1 MSVSESI
8 AMRTPG
14 SGASALAFKVYITAS
29 DLKESAVLQALRRY
43 HCGEIED
50 IVIERFDGLDTQEV
64 IHIHRNSSHHEC
76 GTHPTLLLILD
87 STDLEERGALL
98 VSLNEYHGF
107 DDALRLIPDLSIDFM
122 SSLSAVGEGWYTLR
136 LDVPDEKTAATP
148 FRWFALYKA
157 SSQRS
162 IFNEAVVAMNRGVQ
176 EAGVAGPDRES
187 SAEELPRIYTAAR
200 GRQRSLDQIID
211 DHPFFAET
219 RGLDPDH
226 FAVIDGEYR
235 KKGALIVQVSPERD
249 SFRCRGNVAGELL
262 RWIFINFMTW
272 DEAKAIAWGL

>member
-1 MSVSESI
+1 MSDSESI
-8 AMRTPG
+8 TMRTPE

-29 DLKESAVLQALRRY
+29 DLKESVVLQALSRY
-43 HCGEIED
+43 HHGEIED

-64 IHIHRNSSHHEC
+64 IHIHRNSSHREY

-122 SSLSAVGEGWYTLR
+122 SSLSASAEGWYTLR

-157 SSQRS
+157 SSQRGT
-162 IFNEAVVAMNRGVQ
+162 FNEAVVAMNRGVQ

-187 SAEELPRIYTAAR
+187 GVEELPRIYTAAR

-211 DHPFFAET
+211 DHPFFAEM
-219 RGLDPDH
+219 RGVDPDH

-249 SFRCRGNVAGELL
+249 SFRCKGDVAGEIL